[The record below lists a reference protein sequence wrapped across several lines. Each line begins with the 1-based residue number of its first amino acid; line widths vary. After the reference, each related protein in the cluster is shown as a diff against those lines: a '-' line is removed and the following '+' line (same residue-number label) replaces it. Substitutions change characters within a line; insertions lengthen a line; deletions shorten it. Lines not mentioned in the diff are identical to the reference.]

1 MALKGNLRD
10 FSLTQLLNLI
20 NLAQKT
26 GKLVIEGTGESV
38 NIFFREGKLA
48 YAEIGQEG
56 SGLIGVLYQARK
68 LTRPQYQLIQT
79 RAGNMSDKELGLSLI
94 NASYLS
100 QQEILFALKNHFVGV
115 LNHLFTW
122 MEGFFQFE
130 NNISPPDG
138 KITLRI
144 GLENIIIEG
153 SRRAREWENLQDEIP
168 SLEMAL
174 KFVDRPG
181 ANIQNIRL
189 SRLEWQIVSY
199 VNPKNSIRQIAR
211 VNNLQDVEIRRI
223 VYGLLQAGLI
233 EIIRPET
240 PEQPRASTYQW
251 PLTSTKNGKDAKEE
265 QKSLIHRIINRI
277 RAL

>member
-26 GKLVIEGTGESV
+26 GRLAIEGTGEPV
-38 NIFFREGKLA
+38 YIFFREGKLA
-48 YAEIGQEG
+48 YAETAQPG
-56 SGLIGVLYQARK
+56 SNLANVLYQTQK
-68 LTRPQYQLIQT
+68 LTRAQYQFIQS
-79 RAGNMSDKELGLSLI
+79 RAGDMSDKELGLSLI

-100 QQEILFALKNHFVGV
+100 QQEILNVLKNHFLGI
-115 LNHLFTW
+115 LNQLFLW
-122 MEGFFQFE
+122 AEGFFQFE
-130 NNISPPDG
+130 NNLTPPDG

-153 SRRAREWENLQDEIP
+153 SRRARELENLQDEIP

-181 ANIQNIRL
+181 VNIRNIRL
-189 SRLEWQIVSY
+189 SREEWRVITY
-199 VNPKNSIRQIAR
+199 INPKNTIRQIAR
-211 VNNLQDVEIRRI
+211 VNQLNDMEIRRI

-233 EIIRPET
+233 EIVRPET
-240 PEQPRASTYQW
+240 REQPVINTYQW
-251 PLTSTKNGKDAKEE
+251 PLVSTTNGKSAKEE

-277 RAL
+277 RTL

>member
-26 GKLVIEGTGESV
+26 GKLIIEGSDETV
-38 NIFFREGKLA
+38 NVFFRDGKLA
-48 YAEIGQEG
+48 YAETGQEG
-56 SGLIGVLYQARK
+56 SALAKILYKSNK
-68 LTRPQYQLIQT
+68 LNRVQYQLIQS
-79 RAGNMSDKELGLSLI
+79 RAGDMSDKELGISLI

-100 QQEILFALKNHFVGV
+100 QQEILLALKNHFTGI
-115 LNHLFTW
+115 LNQLFTW
-122 MEGFFQFE
+122 PEGFFQFE
-130 NNISPPDG
+130 NNSTPPDG

-153 SRRAREWENLQDEIP
+153 SRRARELEHLQDEIP

-181 ANIQNIRL
+181 VNIRNIRL
-189 SRLEWQIVSY
+189 SREEWQVVSY
-199 VNPKNSIRQIAR
+199 INPKNSMRQIAR
-211 VNNLQDVEIRRI
+211 VNKIGDLEIRRI

-233 EIIRPET
+233 EIIRPVT
-240 PEQPRASTYQW
+240 PDQPGINTYQW
-251 PLTSTKNGKDAKEE
+251 PLTSTTNGKSAKEE
-265 QKSLIHRIINRI
+265 QKSLLHRIINRI
-277 RAL
+277 RSL

>member
-26 GKLVIEGTGESV
+26 GKLVIDGTGESV
-38 NIFFREGKLA
+38 NIFFRDGKLA
-48 YAEIGQEG
+48 YAEIGQES
-56 SGLIGVLYQARK
+56 SGLVGILYQARK
-68 LTRPQYQLIQT
+68 LTGPQYQLIQT
-79 RAGNMSDKELGLSLI
+79 RAGSISDKELGLSLI

-100 QQEILFALKNHFVGV
+100 QQEVLIALKNHFVGI
-115 LNHLFTW
+115 LNQLFTW
-122 MEGFFQFE
+122 AEGFFQFE
-130 NNISPPDG
+130 NNIDPPDG

-153 SRRAREWENLQDEIP
+153 SRRVREWENLQDEIP
-168 SLEMAL
+168 SLDMAL
-174 KFVDRPG
+174 KFVDRPEV
-181 ANIQNIRL
+181 NIRNIRL
-189 SRLEWQIVSY
+189 SRQEWQVVTYI
-199 VNPKNSIRQIAR
+199 NPKNSMRQIAR
-211 VNNLQDVEIRRI
+211 VNKLNELEIRRI

-233 EIIRPET
+233 EIIRPEK
-240 PEQPRASTYQW
+240 PEQPGINTYQW
-251 PLTSTKNGKDAKEE
+251 PITSTKNGKTAKEE